1 MGISSTIEDRLERNA
16 AQRHTIIN
24 TRSSMSREQEIHLEY
39 LRIEAQTFD
48 DMLSELQTKRWA
60 LFTNKRFLL
69 ILAIFS
75 MALYVLGI
83 FYMFQDLDLSKVE
96 QWQFAMTALPFWL
109 ILALIPM
116 GLITFLTAH
125 NSRY

>member
-1 MGISSTIEDRLERNA
+1 MGIVSTIEDRIERNA
-16 AQRHTIIN
+16 AQRNNIIN

-39 LRIEAQTFD
+39 LKIEAQTFD
-48 DMLSELQTKRWA
+48 EMLSELQTKRWA
-60 LFTNKRFLL
+60 LFTNKKFLL
-69 ILAIFS
+69 VLGIFS

-96 QWQFAMTALPFWL
+96 QWQFAMAALPFWL
-109 ILALIPM
+109 ILLLIPM
-116 GLITFLTAH
+116 ALIAFLTAR